1 MSKIAEMRQRRGELW
16 DRAKAFLN
24 EHADENGMMSAEDT
38 ETYERMEQELDSFG
52 AAIDRQER
60 AERLEREL
68 NAPTSE
74 ALTSRPEKNV
84 PGKQGRASDE
94 YRDAFWRMVRD
105 RNASYTVYNALQIGT
120 DSEGGYLCPDEYVR
134 PDRAMFEVA

>member
-1 MSKIAEMRQRRGELW
+1 MSKIAEMRQKRGELW

-38 ETYERMEQELDSFG
+38 ATYERMEQELDNFG

-60 AERLEREL
+60 VDRLEREL

-84 PGKQGRASDE
+84 PGKQ
-94 YRDAFWRMVRD
+94 
-105 RNASYTVYNALQIGT
+105 ALK
-120 DSEGGYLCPDEYVR
+120 
-134 PDRAMFEVA
+134 